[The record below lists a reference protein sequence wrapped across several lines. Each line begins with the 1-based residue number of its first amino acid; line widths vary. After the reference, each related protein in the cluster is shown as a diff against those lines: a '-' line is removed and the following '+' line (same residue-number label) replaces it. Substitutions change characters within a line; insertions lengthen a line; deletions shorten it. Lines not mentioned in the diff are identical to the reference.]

1 MMDRKKEE
9 KIKVLYVEPNKL
21 PTEMIID
28 NTLEKKQELVG
39 GYIQCACLL
48 DDDTVSL
55 ICNEEGK
62 ILGLPLNRDIGH
74 DIIAGTFIIAG
85 NDDSTGEFISLT
97 DEQKEKYK
105 NIFDEHSIEKT
116 HKKIARC
123 EFEIAKFEKNH
134 KTMHIIIIHTKIF

>member
-62 ILGLPLNRDIGH
+62 LDGLPLNRDIGY
-74 DIIAGTFIIAG
+74 DIIAGPFIIVG
-85 NDDSTGEFISLT
+85 DDFENGEFISLT
-97 DEQKEKYK
+97 DAQIEKYK
-105 NIFDEHSIEKT
+105 K
-116 HKKIARC
+116 R
-123 EFEIAKFEKNH
+123 FEKESIAETEKKVVDLLFKRNN
-134 KTMHIIIIHTKIF
+134 KKDKEIDY